1 MLTEMSKECELSH
14 KEVGEQDRRCDADR
28 HYGFVY
34 FNSVDTAE
42 KVRSILL
49 EKPEWKGN
57 IAFARKKKSGRSHAK
72 RGSAD

>member
-1 MLTEMSKECELSH
+1 MGKSRGCELSRE
-14 KEVGEQDRRCDADR
+14 EVGAMISCHADR

-42 KVRSILL
+42 KVRSLLL

-57 IAFARKKKSGRSHAK
+57 IAFARKKKASRSHAK
-72 RGSAD
+72 

>member
-1 MLTEMSKECELSH
+1 MEMSRECELSR
-14 KEVGEQDRRCDADR
+14 KEVGVDMCCHADR

-42 KVRSILL
+42 RVRSILL

-57 IAFARKKKSGRSHAK
+57 IAFARKKKSGRSHSK